1 MLFYYHYWQPAVF
14 DFPTIKTTELSF
26 IQMNNGI
33 GYFLKT
39 TTTKKQQNKHTH
51 KKEKKKKEKKRFMH
65 LHC

>member
-39 TTTKKQQNKHTH
+39 TTTKKQQNKNTH